1 MLPFKAS
8 QTLAMFSCTNP
19 GILKASFH
27 LPKGIPKRKNS
38 PNWMC
43 IRRDSP
49 VLSRSATDLSTTT
62 MLPSLELR
70 AWSWGLTETW
80 EGEGCFTLWETQQRS
95 PRWLLKKKTKAQVCW
110 VVPSL
115 RMWFAAVNPPG
126 TRQCHTP
133 VPAPRGAAPCHRS
146 AAARCRSTSL
156 PGINISGTSCRA
168 ESSKKL
174 HAHRQVIGSIN
185 VCGDTVPGGRAV
197 QEASKG

>member
-95 PRWLLKKKTKAQVCW
+95 PRWLLKKKDKGTGLLGCTFSEDVICSSESTWYKA
-110 VVPSL
+110 VPHSCPSPTGSCPVSSFSSSS
-115 RMWFAAVNPPG
+115 MSFHIFAWDKHF
-126 TRQCHTP
+126 R
-133 VPAPRGAAPCHRS
+133 
-146 AAARCRSTSL
+146 
-156 PGINISGTSCRA
+156 NI
-168 ESSKKL
+168 L
-174 HAHRQVIGSIN
+174 
-185 VCGDTVPGGRAV
+185 
-197 QEASKG
+197 